1 MLMKHRPVGDD
12 GTREKTMKNEAKAIA
27 LTQTKSRVDAD
38 MMGIFGAITLGLFL
52 LFAAGFAQASVLHD
66 TAHDMRHAMSFPCH

>member
-1 MLMKHRPVGDD
+1 M
-12 GTREKTMKNEAKAIA
+12 NENVQAIA
-27 LTQTKSRVDAD
+27 QTQSKTRVDAD
-38 MMGIFGAITLGLFL
+38 MMGIAGAVLLGLVL

>member
-1 MLMKHRPVGDD
+1 M
-12 GTREKTMKNEAKAIA
+12 TKNAHAIA
-27 LTQTKSRVDAD
+27 ATQTKARIDAD
-38 MMGIFGAITLGLFL
+38 LMGIAGAVLLGLTL

>member
-1 MLMKHRPVGDD
+1 M
-12 GTREKTMKNEAKAIA
+12 TKNAQAIA
-27 LTQTKSRVDAD
+27 QTQSKTRIDAD
-38 MMGIFGAITLGLFL
+38 MMGIAGAVLLGLTL

>member
-1 MLMKHRPVGDD
+1 MRKD
-12 GTREKTMKNEAKAIA
+12 AKVIA
-27 LTQTKSRVDAD
+27 QSQTQSRIDAD
-38 MMGIFGAITLGLFL
+38 MMGIAGAVLLGLTL

>member
-1 MLMKHRPVGDD
+1 M
-12 GTREKTMKNEAKAIA
+12 TKNAQAIA
-27 LTQTKSRVDAD
+27 QTQSKARIDAD
-38 MMGIFGAITLGLFL
+38 MMGIAGAVLLGLTL

>member
-1 MLMKHRPVGDD
+1 MKDDIKVIAQPVQSAQADAGLLGIVGALML
-12 GTREKTMKNEAKAIA
+12 GT
-27 LTQTKSRVDAD
+27 L
-38 MMGIFGAITLGLFL
+38 L

>member
-1 MLMKHRPVGDD
+1 M
-12 GTREKTMKNEAKAIA
+12 EKNAKAIA
-27 LTQTKSRVDAD
+27 ATQSQASTNAD
-38 MMGIFGAITLGLFL
+38 IMGVAGAALIGLAL